1 MPERTGQYTLLNV
14 SIYNGQPIMKLGY
27 KYEYNDEIKGLNIN
41 LYPAIAQLIS
51 RLLTLVVSIFL
62 HEGFGCSLTSQFNT
76 LSQV

>member
-1 MPERTGQYTLLNV
+1 MLLNV

-27 KYEYNDEIKGLNIN
+27 KYEYNDEIKGLNIKLN